1 MTETTNIRAAF
12 WSTTTHRRGAVA
24 AKWPCHKPRLQGLSE
39 SAQSA
44 GPAWHIEI
52 EGNIIRLFQGEPPVA
67 NVAEPEFARGLGIV
81 P

>member
-1 MTETTNIRAAF
+1 MTETTNIRARLLVDNDAPQ
-12 WSTTTHRRGAVA
+12 RRRRRQVALPQAAIARAV
-24 AKWPCHKPRLQGLSE
+24 RV
-39 SAQSA
+39 AQSA